1 MLCITTEH
9 LVLSFEVCK
18 KVNYL
23 TSTVAPAAS
32 NSVLAASASSFDAS
46 SFEIPALT
54 TAPAS
59 SAIAFASLSP
69 KPVNPLTA
77 LITLIF
83 LAPASFKITS
93 NSVFSSAASA
103 APPAAPATATGV
115 ADTPNFS
122 SNSLTNSESSNTL
135 SFYIYINKLFF
146 YSSLD
151 YNHHRS
157 AIKQLPLLF

>member
-32 NSVLAASASSFDAS
+32 NSVLAASAS

-122 SNSLTNSESSNTL
+122 SK
-135 SFYIYINKLFF
+135 YILI
-146 YSSLD
+146 
-151 YNHHRS
+151 H
-157 AIKQLPLLF
+157 LL